1 MVEEG
6 EGPPLAEHDRQTSD
20 RNGGSEVVD
29 MTAEAVVGEN
39 SVGGGGG
46 GFEAMEVEEQGLVMG
61 GKDFWFDREQE
72 NTLLDM
78 NDASVL
84 FGDFPSVP
92 ELPCMSSSS
101 SSSTAPSGAQTI
113 AATPSSSSA
122 VSSSP
127 EASWA
132 VPKRRRDQT
141 EVGYAVVSSSSTAT
155 DTAPRPSD
163 LDSILNSDCAYMMEN
178 LGYMGLIDSNEF
190 WDPSSLFENQEIIPG
205 QEAPP
210 PPPQKTQC
218 QEENDGFSFLRG
230 NEELSMI
237 FLDWLKQN
245 KDNISAEDVRK
256 IKLNRSTIE
265 NASKRLGGT
274 KEGMKHLLKLI
285 LEWVEHYQL
294 QKNGGRRS
302 QSQFQYQ
309 ENHPV
314 VNPTRIPSSKFCYI
328 NVVSPDNSNPHCF
341 PTAPCMIPV
350 PTPQVLESP
359 TLVATPPG
367 LPPPAVGYCNTSQPL
382 PVPPAYRHH
391 QQVMNMMPCTPSSE
405 YQMMNNA
412 QTWTPTPYTMSMS
425 MSMSMSPQFSH
436 STDNSNPVSWY
447 QQVFVGNPY
456 QTSAPTGETLV
467 RSGCSATK
475 EARKNRMARQ
485 KRLYSNHHRHNN
497 HKNQIHCSHP
507 VGDPVSSPE
516 DWMYSPV
523 VDIAS
528 TPPTESE
535 PIPPVDTSGDQV
547 NRGSMQLQDFRG
559 ESDSDQRQ
567 NSCSK
572 TERNLKFLMQKV
584 LKQSDVGNL
593 GRIVLPKK
601 EAENHLPELETRD
614 GVTIAMEDIGAS
626 RIWNMRYRF
635 WPNNKSRMYLLENT
649 GDFVKVNGL
658 QEGDFIVIYLDT
670 KCAKYKIRGVKVR
683 QPEAKSDAGK
693 QTGRRNARNLSRPRI
708 RPSSD

>member
-1 MVEEG
+1 MVEG
-6 EGPPLAEHDRQTSD
+6 GGGGGAPLAEHDRHSSD
-20 RNGGSEVVD
+20 RNGGAEVVD
-29 MTAEAVVGEN
+29 MEAEVGEI
-39 SVGGGGG
+39 SGGGGG
-46 GFEAMEVEEQGLVMG
+46 GAMQVEEEGMVMG
-61 GKDFWFDREQE
+61 RRDFWFEREQE

-84 FGDFPSVP
+84 FGDFPSLP

-101 SSSTAPSGAQTI
+101 SSSTAPSAAQTI

-122 VSSSP
+122 ASSSP

-132 VPKRRRDQT
+132 PPKRRRDQT
-141 EVGYAVVSSSSTAT
+141 EAGYAVVSSSTTGT
-155 DTAPRPSD
+155 DIAPRLSD
-163 LDSILNSDCAYMMEN
+163 LDSMLDSDCVDMMED
-178 LGYMGLIDSNEF
+178 LGYMDLIDGNDI
-190 WDPSSLFENQEIIPG
+190 WDPSSLFDNQEIIPG
-205 QEAPP
+205 QEA

-230 NEELSMI
+230 NKELSMI

-245 KDNISAEDVRK
+245 KDRISAEDVRK

-265 NASKRLGGT
+265 NASKRLGRT
-274 KEGMKHLLKLI
+274 KEGMKRLLKLI

-294 QKNGGRRS
+294 QKNGGRRP
-302 QSQFQYQ
+302 QSQFQCQ
-309 ENHPV
+309 ENPV
-314 VNPTRIPSSKFCYI
+314 VNPTRISNSNFSYT

-341 PTAPCMIPV
+341 PTTPCMIPV
-350 PTPQVLESP
+350 PTPHVLESP

-367 LPPPAVGYCNTSQPL
+367 LPPLAVGYCNIGGATYSNPPL
-382 PVPPAYRHH
+382 PVPSAYQHH
-391 QQVMNMMPCTPSSE
+391 QQVMNIMPCTPSSE
-405 YQMMNNA
+405 YQMMNNDQA
-412 QTWTPTPYTMSMS
+412 WTPTPYT
-425 MSMSMSPQFSH
+425 MSMSPQFSH
-436 STDNSNPVSWY
+436 STDNSHPVSSY

-456 QTSAPTGETLV
+456 QTSAPNGETLV

-485 KRLYSNHHRHNN
+485 KRLYSNHHRHSN
-497 HKNQIHCSHP
+497 HKNQIDCSHP

-523 VDIAS
+523 VDLTS
-528 TPPTESE
+528 TPPPESV
-535 PIPPVDTSGDQV
+535 PIPSVDASEDQV
-547 NRGSMQLQDFRG
+547 NGGSMQLQDFRG
-559 ESDSDQRQ
+559 ESYSHQRQ
-567 NSCSK
+567 NGCLK

-626 RIWNMRYRF
+626 RVWNMRYRF

-670 KCAKYKIRGVKVR
+670 KCGKYMIRGVKVR
-683 QPEAKSDAGK
+683 QPEAKSDAWK

-708 RPSSD
+708 RPSSDEL